1 MANDDGTIRSF
12 SALLNG
18 LEDGNLVIDL
28 TNKLAELNAKLAEE
42 ALNAGESRGELMLK
56 LKCSCDNGGTVSIE
70 CEVKL
75 TEPKPKRQR
84 SVLWLDAHH
93 KLVARNPRQQLLPL
107 REVAPPKPPIDIPN
121 EDAEDAS
128 NV

>member
-28 TNKLAELNAKLAEE
+28 TNKIQELNAKLAEE
-42 ALNAGESRGELMLK
+42 ALNAGEARGELMLK
-56 LKCSCDNGGTVSIE
+56 LKCSCDQGGTVSIE

-84 SVLWLDAHH
+84 TVLWLDAHH

-107 REVAPPKPPIDIPN
+107 REVPAPKPPIDVPS
-121 EDAEDAS
+121 EDEDAS
-128 NV
+128 SV